1 MRRVVA
7 LGAVLG
13 LAHGWSA
20 LAFPGVVPSALLSPR
35 ALRAPATAPFSVE
48 VPTDAWSGGDQY

>member
-1 MRRVVA
+1 VVA

-20 LAFPGVVPSALLSPR
+20 LAFPGVVPSALLSPQ